1 MNTID
6 DGGPAFP
13 LHTPTWHEDV
23 NERGAYEGRDFTMGM
38 SMRDYF
44 AAKAM
49 QGICA
54 SRDEAGTLIEHGY
67 EWISREA
74 YRIADAMLLA
84 RLTRG

>member
-1 MNTID
+1 VDHFEDRMNTID

-13 LHTPTWHEDV
+13 ETRWDDKTRQDV
-23 NERGAYEGRDFTMGM
+23 QWVGM
-38 SMRDYF
+38 FLRDYF
-44 AAKAM
+44 AAKALT
-49 QGICA
+49 GICA

-67 EWISREA
+67 EWISSEA